1 MSTSSP
7 SSLQVA
13 AASVRTHIE
22 VGLPTRGRTG
32 ARVERVASDL
42 ISTVALFEQ
51 DSLRIC
57 LVESPLDIRTFPFRL
72 LLRPQLAEVFG
83 IPGEQV
89 LLCCDHNHCVP
100 CLDEMQ
106 ANDWEVSSPPTSA
119 DVSQLNELGQQL
131 LQELVAAARGLAD
144 RLEPA
149 SVSWGT
155 AAETRLSYNRKGHWP
170 DGSTY
175 FIREKERLD
184 LGEDYT
190 GLIDPDADVV
200 AFHNAAGEPL
210 LGLCRFTAHPV
221 TSYHPERMTA
231 SGEWSQFAADHLRR
245 HFGGDT
251 PVAFLQGCAGNINSR
266 YFLTGDLA
274 KSAELGDLLGSSFL
288 AAYADRREVSDPQLA
303 LDLLE
308 VNIPFAPLPS
318 VAELEAELAEIDA
331 FIANPHHTNTYG
343 AYTCVG
349 LNFPEVLS
357 PRYRAQL
364 VKEIRSWYEWALTQH
379 RDNNLAALPT
389 ALPIRCPL
397 LRFGDLALIG
407 LPFEPFV
414 EIGELLKKVSPF
426 TKLLPC
432 GYINES
438 EGYIPHAAGVG
449 DREYMSSFHR
459 YSHYN
464 PPFAAPAGD
473 AVAEAL
479 QAFAPPQT

>member
-1 MSTSSP
+1 MSDL
-7 SSLQVA
+7 SLHPLRVA
-13 AASVRTHIE
+13 AASFSTKIAA
-22 VGLPTRGRTG
+22 GLPTRGRTG
-32 ARVERVASDL
+32 ARVERVVSDL
-42 ISTVALFEQ
+42 ITTVALFEQ
-51 DSLRIC
+51 ADRRIC

-72 LLRPQLAEVFG
+72 LLKPRLAAVFG
-83 IPGEQV
+83 IPEDQII
-89 LLCCDHNHCVP
+89 LFCDHNHCVP
-100 CLDEMQ
+100 CLSERQ
-106 ANDWEVSSPPTSA
+106 ANDWEVSSIPPLDA
-119 DVSQLNELGQQL
+119 DPLNALGEEVL
-131 LQELVAAARGLAD
+131 DAIVTAATPLPD

-149 SVSWGT
+149 TVSWGT
-155 AAETRLSYNRKGHWP
+155 AQETRVSYNRKGHWP

-184 LGEDYT
+184 LGEDYI

-200 AFHNAAGEPL
+200 TFHNDAGQPL

-231 SGEWSQFAADHLRR
+231 TGEWSQFAADHLRR
-245 HFGGDT
+245 EFGGDT

-266 YFLTGDLA
+266 YFLTGDIA
-274 KSAELGDLLGSSFL
+274 KSAELGDLLGESFL
-288 AAYADRREVSDPQLA
+288 QAYRKRQQVAVPELG
-303 LDLLE
+303 LDLLD
-308 VNIPFAPLPS
+308 VQVPLAALPS
-318 VAELEAELAEIDA
+318 VTDLEAELAEIDA
-331 FIANPHHTNTYG
+331 FIANPHLTNTYG

-364 VKEIRSWYEWALTQH
+364 VKEIRGWYEWALSMH
-379 RDNNLAALPT
+379 RENRLPEIPPT
-389 ALPIRCPL
+389 LPIRCPL

-414 EIGELLKKVSPF
+414 EIGEHLKAVSPF

-432 GYINES
+432 GYVNES
-438 EGYIPHAAGVG
+438 EGYIPHADGVG
-449 DREYMSSFHR
+449 DREYMSSFYR

-473 AVAEAL
+473 AVTDALRAYAERRA
-479 QAFAPPQT
+479 